1 MHFILESPLMYTEHP
16 LHVYSNMFDCNVLVC
31 VPAGILQQNYDLYGN
46 TTRAL
51 TDMNIQP

>member
-1 MHFILESPLMYTEHP
+1 MHSILESPLMYTEHP
-16 LHVYSNMFDCNVLVC
+16 LHVYSNMFDCNVLVY